1 MKKIVLVLFM
11 LVVCGFVSADDYSCS
26 SHDSALVVKLLK
38 KAKNQPSN
46 TNYMIFFAR
55 QLIGIPYVAHT
66 LDISKR
72 ERLIINLHQLDC
84 YTYVEAVSA
93 FSICAKNHKYD
104 FQSYVNTVKKLRY
117 RGGKIE
123 DYSSRLHYFT
133 DWIIDNTLKG
143 EVHEIQSPDP
153 PFMATQII
161 NVGFM
166 SDNYQKYSMLK
177 ANPRL
182 VPKIKIVE
190 HSLNGRRYKYIPKY
204 MVRNNIIMRK
214 AVKDGDIIAIITNKK
229 GLDTSHVGIA
239 VWHND
244 GLHLLNASQ
253 LHHRVVEEDMT
264 FANYLSQHPVQTGI
278 RVIILVK

>member
-1 MKKIVLVLFM
+1 MKKIALILFM
-11 LVVCGFVSADDYSCS
+11 LVVCGFVFANDYSCS
-26 SHDSALVVKLLK
+26 SDDSALVVKLLK

-55 QLIGIPYVAHT
+55 QLIGVPYVAHT
-66 LDISKR
+66 LDISKK

-84 YTYVEAVSA
+84 YTYVEAVTA
-93 FSICAKNHKYD
+93 FSICAKTHKFD
-104 FQSYVNTVKKLRY
+104 LQSYINTVKKLRY

-133 DWIIDNTLKG
+133 DWIIDNTLKR
-143 EVHEIQSPDP
+143 EVREIQSPNP
-153 PFMATQII
+153 PFTAIQTI
-161 NVGFM
+161 NIGFM
-166 SDNYQKYSMLK
+166 SENYQKYSMLRT
-177 ANPRL
+177 NPSL
-182 VPKIKIVE
+182 VPKIKVVE
-190 HSLNGRRYKYIPKY
+190 HSLNGRRYKYIPKQ
-204 MVRNNIIMRK
+204 MVHNNIVMRK

-253 LHHRVVEEDMT
+253 LHHRVVEENMT

-278 RVIILVK
+278 RVIRLVK